1 MVNGCVRFYTI
12 CSTVNGEKQK
22 CWKSLG
28 WMGGEGQTGE
38 RVGRKGGKH
47 GKGRQ
52 REGGLLRVASS
63 ERRAWEG
70 GGGGGQDALDQYWSV
85 ATQSDK
91 SDRQLDK

>member
-1 MVNGCVRFYTI
+1 MQNN
-12 CSTVNGEKQK
+12 STG
-22 CWKSLG
+22 
-28 WMGGEGQTGE
+28 GGEGQTGE

-70 GGGGGQDALDQYWSV
+70 GGGGGAGCARSILV
-85 ATQSDK
+85 CRHAV
-91 SDRQLDK
+91 RQVRQTTRQIETDDDDLKIGYRTP